1 MPDGTRVTIAL
12 PNKGRLHD
20 NTVAFLEKCALK
32 VKRDNARQYQST
44 MSGAGGPVDVVFQRA
59 RDIPTIVAE
68 GKADLGITGFDIF
81 CETEREGG
89 ECIAVFP
96 DEKERGAQSIGPL
109 PFGACNLVVAVPDHW
124 VDVTAMA
131 DVAELALAMKKDG
144 NQRLRVATE
153 FPNLVR
159 NFLFEKGVSNF
170 QIVEV
175 YGAAESAPKMGS
187 ADIVADLA
195 SSGVTLAEN
204 RLKQIRGGEI
214 LRSSACL
221 IASRKLRE
229 GGQGGG
235 GKGAGKKLA
244 LVRNIVDRIDANM
257 KARQYWLVTANVAA
271 PAPGKGEA
279 FEDVLARALADGL
292 TDDQRA
298 LLGRRGPTVAR
309 VLDMSG
315 NGGSDESGG
324 NEAVYG
330 VSLQVEADALDA
342 VVGILRRQ
350 TGLDILVSPVAFAY
364 ESRAVAYDL
373 LKAKLK
379 KKAGGD

>member
-1 MPDGTRVTIAL
+1 MADASRVTIAL

-221 IASRKLRE
+221 IASRKLRGE
-229 GGQGGG
+229 
-235 GKGAGKKLA
+235 GKGAGKKLT

-279 FEDVLARALADGL
+279 FEDVLARALAEGL

-298 LLGRRGPTVAR
+298 LLGRKGPTVAR

-315 NGGSDESGG
+315 NGGES

-342 VVGILRRQ
+342 VVGLLRRQ

-373 LKAKLK
+373 LQAKLK
-379 KKAGGD
+379 KKVGSGD

>member
-1 MPDGTRVTIAL
+1 MPDANCVTIAL

-68 GKADLGITGFDIF
+68 GKADLGIIGFDIF

-96 DEKERGAQSIGPL
+96 DEKERAAQSIGPL

-221 IASRKLRE
+221 IASRKLRGE
-229 GGQGGG
+229 
-235 GKGAGKKLA
+235 GKGAGKKLT

-279 FEDVLARALADGL
+279 FEDVLAKALADGL

-309 VLDMSG
+309 VLNLSG
-315 NGGSDESGG
+315 SETH
-324 NEAVYG
+324 EAVYG

-373 LKAKLK
+373 LQAKLK